1 MKQIVRKGERFPSFN
16 ATNIHGAN
24 VSVPDQNQFIH
35 LQFRRFAGCP
45 ICNLHLQ
52 SFVRRHNEIRDAG
65 VREVVIFHSGDDE
78 LLPFQGSFPFDI
90 IGDPE
95 KRLYRQY
102 GVETSIFAI
111 VNPAAWPAMI
121 KGNLAKSKPSMK
133 RIPKGG
139 PLGLPADFLIAPDGN
154 VLALPVWKS
163 RLRSMVR

>member
-65 VREVVIFHSGDDE
+65 VREVVIFHSDDDE

-90 IGDPE
+90 IGDL
-95 KRLYRQY
+95 KSAFIGSTAWKLRYSRSSIRLH
-102 GVETSIFAI
+102 
-111 VNPAAWPAMI
+111 
-121 KGNLAKSKPSMK
+121 
-133 RIPKGG
+133 G
-139 PLGLPADFLIAPDGN
+139 P
-154 VLALPVWKS
+154 
-163 RLRSMVR
+163 R